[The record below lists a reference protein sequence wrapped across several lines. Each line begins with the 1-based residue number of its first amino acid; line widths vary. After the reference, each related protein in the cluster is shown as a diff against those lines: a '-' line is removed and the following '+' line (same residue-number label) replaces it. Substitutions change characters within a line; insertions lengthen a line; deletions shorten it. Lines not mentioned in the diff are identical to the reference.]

1 MATMTFRMDPQ
12 KRLVC
17 TTKATIYQNEC
28 GVDVVSFLL
37 PIKYDEL
44 DIGDCIVAIEYVDPT
59 SATQVEILEK
69 DAELYNEQYYRY
81 TFPITSKFTR
91 VAGRINFVIEIVK
104 SGDDDTNQVLRVGS
118 AAVTVE
124 KWDDCM
130 QYLPD
135 ENLSP
140 MEKRVQIIEDL
151 AKEP

>member
-17 TTKATIYQNEC
+17 TTKATIYQNESS
-28 GVDVVSFLL
+28 VDAISFLL

-69 DAELYNEQYYRY
+69 DEEPYNEQYYRY
-81 TFPITSKFTR
+81 TFPITSKFTK
-91 VAGRINFVIEIVK
+91 VAGDINFVLEIIK
-104 SGDDDTNQVLRVGS
+104 AGDNDDNQVLRVGS
-118 AAVTVE
+118 AAVTIE
-124 KWDDCM
+124 KWDDYM

-151 AKEP
+151 SNG